1 RSCTYLS
8 CYVPR
13 NAAPPPG
20 TAAGFLLLDE
30 GHRLR
35 WITLSAKSSYI
46 PLRLG
51 YLPNLGLSHSIS
63 DVTTGYHP

>member
-1 RSCTYLS
+1 MYLPLS

-30 GHRLR
+30 GHRL
-35 WITLSAKSSYI
+35 
-46 PLRLG
+46 G

-63 DVTTGYHP
+63 DVTSGYHP